1 MENLR
6 QIVSR
11 VLNLGMDKINDE
23 LSRNNAEEW
32 DSFNHLLLISEIEKE
47 IKVKFTM
54 LEVERIKTFK
64 ELQEVISKKR
74 KYNE

>member
-1 MENLR
+1 MDSLK

-11 VLNLGMDKINDE
+11 VLNIAINKINE
-23 LSRNNAEEW
+23 KVSRNNTEEW

-47 IKVKFTM
+47 LKVKFTM
-54 LEVERIKTFK
+54 LEVEQIKAFK
-64 ELQEVISKKR
+64 ELQEVVSKKR

>member
-1 MENLR
+1 MENLK

-11 VLNLGMDKINDE
+11 VLNIELNRINE
-23 LSRNNAEEW
+23 KVSRNNTEEW

-47 IKVKFTM
+47 MKVKFTM
-54 LEVERIKTFK
+54 LEVEQIKTFK

-74 KYNE
+74 KQNE